1 MDSLF
6 IESSG
11 VIFKRYKLPSFE
23 ISEVKSSV
31 LRIVLSPAEFVRL
44 SEISLKDKP
53 LSVLT
58 CHIISTVILCAE
70 DKFTSDSK

>member
-1 MDSLF
+1 MGSLF

-31 LRIVLSPAEFVRL
+31 LRIVLSPVEFVRL
-44 SEISLKDKP
+44 SDISLKENP
-53 LSVLT
+53 LSLLT
-58 CHIISTVILCAE
+58 CHIISTVIFCGE
-70 DKFTSDSK
+70 DRFTSDSK